1 LRIQGFSQRM
11 SFSSSSVSITR
22 LPSGMTALGIFLLFG
37 SVMASLA
44 GASLVWPEKIL
55 VRMWEANPRAYNQ
68 LAPYGK
74 TVGILFVLL
83 GITLALSGVGWF
95 KRRLWGWRLV
105 VIIIVT
111 QVLASFVTALMGG
124 VTRGLVGAII
134 SGALLFYLLRP
145 AVRATFSTSEEPPL
159 FTNSST

>member
-1 LRIQGFSQRM
+1 
-11 SFSSSSVSITR
+11 
-22 LPSGMTALGIFLLFG
+22 MTALGIFLLFG

-44 GASLVWPEKIL
+44 GTSLVWPGKIFD
-55 VRMWEANPRAYNQ
+55 RMWEVNPRAYNQ

-83 GITLALSGVGWF
+83 GITLAFSGVGWF
-95 KRRLWGWRLV
+95 KRRVWGWRLV